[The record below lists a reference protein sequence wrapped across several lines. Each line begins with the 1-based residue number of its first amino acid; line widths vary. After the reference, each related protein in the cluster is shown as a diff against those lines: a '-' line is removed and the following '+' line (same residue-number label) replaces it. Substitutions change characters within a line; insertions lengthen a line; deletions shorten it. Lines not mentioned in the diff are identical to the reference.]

1 MSGISPGAGVA
12 FNRASALRRAN
23 TGTAHVSGAKSTSAL
38 LNRAKSTNGVPI
50 SRTGGALTRTIDGN
64 GVAGNGRTY
73 GGPDYGYAD
82 VDSHSLIGEHEEEEE
97 IDDREWGLEKGMELF
112 EVSAKDDLG
121 VYLCSFVPLLSLA
134 YHDAIISTKGVQTLF
149 DSLIGAIIEKK
160 DAIEQENE
168 MKKRDSVFLSSLPAW
183 DAQAEEEEAREK
195 AASSRTGGWSCCQT

>member
-50 SRTGGALTRTIDGN
+50 SRTGGALTRAIDGN
-64 GVAGNGRTY
+64 GVVGNGRTY

-97 IDDREWGLEKGMELF
+97 TDDREWGLEKGMELF

-121 VYLCSFVPLLSLA
+121 V
-134 YHDAIISTKGVQTLF
+134 
-149 DSLIGAIIEKK
+149 
-160 DAIEQENE
+160 
-168 MKKRDSVFLSSLPAW
+168 
-183 DAQAEEEEAREK
+183 
-195 AASSRTGGWSCCQT
+195 